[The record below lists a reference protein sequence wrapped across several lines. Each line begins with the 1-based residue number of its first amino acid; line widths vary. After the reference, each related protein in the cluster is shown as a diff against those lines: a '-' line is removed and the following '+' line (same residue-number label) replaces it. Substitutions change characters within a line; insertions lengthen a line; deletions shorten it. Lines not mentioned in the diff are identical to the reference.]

1 MATNWLKPFA
11 NGTGANIVSE
21 ADWSGN
27 SMKATLAQGFQSGI
41 AKSAEVNRALAQ
53 GTSAGYAIGQLVA
66 DYAGRDA
73 GVDAADLYEG
83 FQDALEK
90 FFKTR
95 MLDTIYPVGSI
106 YMSASSK
113 NPREL
118 FGVGTWERI
127 GAGRGLID
135 AGGSIAAGSTGGA
148 DAHTITV
155 NEMPAHGHSTSVSTA
170 GNHAHTR
177 GSMNITGAAR
187 AAVGS
192 YGVGADGRSWGA
204 MSYGAVYNPGFR
216 HMHENTPDWGAE
228 IVFDASRS
236 WVGETS
242 RNGSHAHAVTV
253 SSTGGGQ
260 SFSIRNPYLAV
271 YIWKRT
277 A

>member
-1 MATNWLKPFA
+1 MATNWLRPFA

-27 SMKATLAQGFQSGI
+27 SMKATLARGFQSGI

-83 FQDALEK
+83 FQEALEK
-90 FFKTR
+90 FFKAK
-95 MLDTIYPVGSI
+95 MLDTIYPVGSV
-106 YMSASSK
+106 YMSASST
-113 NPREL
+113 NPRTL

-135 AGGSIAAGSTGGA
+135 AGGAIAAGSTGGA
-148 DAHTITV
+148 DTHALTV
-155 NEMPAHGHSTSVSTA
+155 NEMPAHSHQGSTSSA
-170 GNHAHTR
+170 GSHTHTR
-177 GSMNITGAAR
+177 GSMNITG
-187 AAVGS
+187 GF
-192 YGVGADGRSWGA
+192 GWFDGTISGLWGA
-204 MSYGAVYNPGFR
+204 FHDAGQRACKSGKSGRDDFHGPA
-216 HMHENTPDWGAE
+216 
-228 IVFDASRS
+228 VFDASRN

-242 RNGSHAHAVTV
+242 WNGAHTHAVTV
-253 SSTGGGQ
+253 GNTGGGQ

>member
-1 MATNWLKPFA
+1 MATNWLRPFA

-27 SMKATLAQGFQSGI
+27 SMKATLARGFQSGI

-83 FQDALEK
+83 FQEALEK
-90 FFKTR
+90 FFKAK
-95 MLDTIYPVGSI
+95 MLDTIYPVGSV
-106 YMSASSK
+106 YMSTSST
-113 NPREL
+113 NPRTL

-135 AGGSIAAGSTGGA
+135 AGGAIAAGSTGGA
-148 DAHTITV
+148 DTHALTV
-155 NEMPAHGHSTSVSTA
+155 NEMPAHRHSGSTSSA
-170 GNHAHTR
+170 GSHTHTR
-177 GSMNITGAAR
+177 GSMNITGAAK
-187 AAVGS
+187 AAVSSHGT
-192 YGVGADGRSWGA
+192 GAGGYWGA
-204 MSYGAVYNPGFR
+204 LYYGGTYTTNFR
-216 HMHENTPDWGAE
+216 HMNEGAENWGAN
-228 IVFDASRS
+228 IVFDASRN

-242 RNGSHAHAVTV
+242 WNGAHTHAVTV
-253 SSTGGGQ
+253 GNTGGGQ

-271 YIWKRT
+271 YIWRRT